1 MIAKIEVDKKMLGEE
16 HIKKFDSFLNYKKEY
31 KDNKNY
37 VYGIKDSKVDSF
49 KKGHVALSLPVISF

>member
-16 HIKKFDSFLNYKKEY
+16 HIKKFEAYLNYNKEN
-31 KDNKNY
+31 KDNKKY
-37 VYGIKDSKVDSF
+37 VYGIKDSKVYSF